1 MSDAIPLPPR
11 PNLEQYKKLARD
23 LQDACKS
30 GDRAAIRGWAF
41 RWVETLARL
50 DGAAIGAKA
59 REYKRAA
66 EGILERWD
74 GLKDTNEHLANCTL
88 AGTQLF
94 IAREHGFQSWPKF
107 AHHLEEAAR
116 ANSPVS
122 AFEAAADAI
131 VNGDAQTLRRLLDA
145 YPELA
150 RQRSTRGHHS
160 ALLHYISANGVED
173 FRQKT
178 PPNIV
183 EIANL
188 LLDAGAEVDAESDAY
203 GGGCTALGLVA
214 TSIHPAAAGV
224 QIPLLRTLLD
234 RGARFDQPS
243 AGGNSQSIV
252 HACVANGQPVAAKF
266 FADLGAP
273 VDLESAAVLGRLD
286 LLRTY
291 LDESDTAL
299 PHPDRKQ
306 MESAFL
312 YACGAG
318 SVAAADFLLDRGADL
333 AAHNEEGQTGL
344 HWAAWGAHIDV
355 IRLLLNRGASVH
367 IRDNRFHAVP
377 LDMALWLWDNTTD
390 KEERERCYEAVALLA
405 RSGSKLDRHHWREPQ
420 GAGMLGKIDADPRM
434 LAAVRGD
441 LPG

>member
-23 LQDACKS
+23 LQVACKS
-30 GDRAAIRGWAF
+30 GDPAALRQWAA

-50 DGAAIGAKA
+50 NGAAIGATP
-59 REYKRAA
+59 REYEHTA
-66 EGILERWD
+66 ENILVRWD
-74 GLKDTNEHLANCTL
+74 ELKDTNEHLANCTL

-94 IAREHGFQSWPKF
+94 IAREHGFQSWPKL
-107 AHHLEEAAR
+107 AHHIEELAR
-116 ANSPVS
+116 VNSPVS

-131 VNGDAQTLRRLLDA
+131 VNGDAETLRQLLDA
-145 YPELA
+145 HPELV
-150 RQRSTRGHHS
+150 RQRSTREHHS
-160 ALLHYISANGVED
+160 ALLHYASANGVED

-178 PPNIV
+178 PPNVV
-183 EIANL
+183 EITNL

-203 GGGCTALGLVA
+203 GGGCTTLGLVA
-214 TSIHPAAAGV
+214 TSMHPARAGLQV
-224 QIPLLRTLLD
+224 PLLQTLLD
-234 RGARFDQPS
+234 RGARFDRPS

-273 VDLESAAVLGRLD
+273 LDLESAAVLGRLD
-286 LLRTY
+286 LLRNY
-291 LDESDTAL
+291 LDESGPAR

-306 MESAFL
+306 IESAFF

-318 SVAAADFLLDRGADL
+318 SAPAADFLLDRGVDL
-333 AAHNEEGQTGL
+333 EAHNEEGQTGL

-355 IRLLLNRGASVH
+355 LRLLLKRGASVH
-367 IRDNRFHAVP
+367 IKDNRFHAIP

-390 KEERERCYEAVALLA
+390 KEERERCYEAVALLV
-405 RSGSKLDRHHWREPQ
+405 RSGSKLDRHHWRDPQ

-441 LPG
+441 LPA